1 MGRLATEHRCIFSSR
16 SGEAELRQFLT
27 VLSLNPE
34 PSEIT
39 ATEALSH
46 VEAVQAR
53 RKVNSRK
60 ARVGTGGA
68 VNQS

>member
-1 MGRLATEHRCIFSSR
+1 MEQWFILSSR

-27 VLSLNPE
+27 ALSLNPKQ
-34 PSEIT
+34 SKIT
-39 ATEALSH
+39 ATEALRH
-46 VEAVQAR
+46 AEAAQAR

-60 ARVGTGGA
+60 ARAGTGEA